1 MQKLWPK
8 TSKKSIFFETS
19 IWKGFWIGF
28 GRVLGSQKPRFSHF
42 FRCFF
47 DVIFEARFEEAKNRK
62 KSRQQHRRQ
71 NFGAGLR
78 WGGSSWG
85 EKKRGVARS
94 VLRYQN
100 LDAEHSAKIL
110 LNLAY
115 LAFCNPARFAPPTVG
130 GGLKTP
136 RGDHRRPPTFGFGRS
151 GEAILTLGVLGVVGV
166 LGI

>member
-1 MQKLWPK
+1 M
-8 TSKKSIFFETS
+8 
-19 IWKGFWIGF
+19 
-28 GRVLGSQKPRFSHF
+28 VLGGQNPRFSHF

-62 KSRQQHRRQ
+62 KSRQDRRKRKSE
-71 NFGAGLR
+71 AGFR
-78 WGGSSWG
+78 WSPSSWG

-115 LAFCNPARFAPPTVG
+115 IAFSSLARCAHLRWAA
-130 GGLKTP
+130 
-136 RGDHRRPPTFGFGRS
+136 D
-151 GEAILTLGVLGVVGV
+151 
-166 LGI
+166 

>member
-1 MQKLWPK
+1 MIFLRFRAIIKKKNCPK
-8 TSKKSIFFETS
+8 ALKICMFFGASILE
-19 IWKGFWIGF
+19 GFWEGF
-28 GRVLGSQKPRFSHF
+28 GRVLGGQNPRFSHF

-115 LAFCNPARFAPPTVG
+115 IAFSNPARCAH
-130 GGLKTP
+130 L
-136 RGDHRRPPTFGFGRS
+136 RWAAD
-151 GEAILTLGVLGVVGV
+151 
-166 LGI
+166 